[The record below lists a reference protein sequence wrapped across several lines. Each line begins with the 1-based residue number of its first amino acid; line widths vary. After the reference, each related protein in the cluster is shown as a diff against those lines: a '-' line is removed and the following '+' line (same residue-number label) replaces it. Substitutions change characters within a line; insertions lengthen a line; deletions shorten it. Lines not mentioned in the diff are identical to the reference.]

1 MLHTQTK
8 KKRSISTSRLIP
20 SGLDIATT
28 VMIPYGTIPARNR
41 IDMIYVGLEE
51 ANKTTLKCVLVGTK
65 HMHSSNYF
73 SLSMCYRRYQ
83 TSRSKTPLER

>member
-51 ANKTTLKCVLVGTK
+51 ANKTTLKCVLIAYQAYAFIQLFFTIHVSPET
-65 HMHSSNYF
+65 SNIAF
-73 SLSMCYRRYQ
+73 
-83 TSRSKTPLER
+83 

>member
-1 MLHTQTK
+1 MYVTHTKKK

-51 ANKTTLKCVLVGTK
+51 ANKTTLKCVLVA
-65 HMHSSNYF
+65 
-73 SLSMCYRRYQ
+73 YQ
-83 TSRSKTPLER
+83 AYAFIQLFFTIHVSPDT